1 MGGVPGQGGGIGG
14 AFIHAMR
21 QKHFNPDGT
30 PKAGA
35 NVVKWGKG
43 QGPEASL
50 PKSAEASLVKP
61 SQATQNKVGVA
72 KTRKEV
78 LKNVPDQKI
87 IKRGKDYRS
96 RITSRVQTSGVTKR
110 RDVARPNLGSRVA
123 ALLKPKTDKK
133 KKEDKL
139 G

>member
-1 MGGVPGQGGGIGG
+1 MGGR
-14 AFIHAMR
+14 AMMTYMSK
-21 QKHFNPDGT
+21 KHFNPDGT

-35 NVVKWGKG
+35 KVKGS
-43 QGPEASL
+43 PEASL
-50 PKSAEASLVKP
+50 PKTGGVSLFKP
-61 SQATQNKVGVA
+61 PQVAQTTTGVA

-78 LKNVPDQKI
+78 LKNTPDKKI

-123 ALLKPKTDKK
+123 ALLKPKADKK
-133 KKEDKL
+133 KKEDVL

>member
-1 MGGVPGQGGGIGG
+1 MGGMMGKKMMAEKYSKG
-14 AFIHAMR
+14 M
-21 QKHFNPDGT
+21 
-30 PKAGA
+30 PKDSLP
-35 NVVKWGKG
+35 K
-43 QGPEASL
+43 PEEASL
-50 PKSAEASLVKP
+50 IKP
-61 SQATQNKVGVA
+61 PQKTQNKVGVA

-123 ALLKPKTDKK
+123 ALLKPKADKK

>member
-1 MGGVPGQGGGIGG
+1 MGGR
-14 AFIHAMR
+14 AMMTYLR
-21 QKHFNPDGT
+21 KEHFNPDGT

-35 NVVKWGKG
+35 KVKGS
-43 QGPEASL
+43 PEASL
-50 PKSAEASLVKP
+50 PKPEEASLVKP

-72 KTRKEV
+72 KPRKEV

-87 IKRGKDYRS
+87 IKRGKDNRS

-123 ALLKPKTDKK
+123 ALLKPKADKK

>member
-1 MGGVPGQGGGIGG
+1 MGGSIKDY
-14 AFIHAMR
+14 MR
-21 QKHFNPDGT
+21 KEYMTGNP
-30 PKAGA
+30 PKGSP
-35 NVVKWGKG
+35 KD
-43 QGPEASL
+43 SL
-50 PKSAEASLVKP
+50 PKPEEASLVKP
-61 SQATQNKVGVA
+61 PQTTQNKVGVA

-123 ALLKPKTDKK
+123 ALLKPKKK
-133 KKEDKL
+133 KQDEDKL